1 MSEELEDMGH
11 AARQLDKHACMIS
24 TQCEQI
30 AKTQS
35 LILEQECPTNSV
47 SANVVTRSHKVTQ
60 GPKGPGWYEKEQA
73 QKRRDKEEVEKGDK
87 DLIDPRDIE
96 KLNEERR

>member
-1 MSEELEDMGH
+1 MKQMSEELEDMGYTSK
-11 AARQLDKHACMIS
+11 QLDKHARMIS

-47 SANVVTRSHKVTQ
+47 SANVVLRSNKVMQ
-60 GPKGPGWYEKEQA
+60 GPKGLDWYKEEQA
-73 QKRRDKEEVEKGDK
+73 HKR
-87 DLIDPRDIE
+87 
-96 KLNEERR
+96 

>member
-1 MSEELEDMGH
+1 MTEELEDMGH
-11 AARQLDKHACMIS
+11 TTRQLDKHARMIS

-35 LILEQECPTNSV
+35 LILEQDCPINSV
-47 SANVVTRSHKVTQ
+47 SANVVTRSNKVML
-60 GPKGPGWYEKEQA
+60 GPKGPDWYEEEQA
-73 QKRRDKEEVEKGDK
+73 QKRRDKEEMRKGDD

-96 KLNEERR
+96 KLNEE